1 MECWRKVGEFMK
13 KENLKKKVYDDIMRA
28 IIEGEYAADEIIS
41 EGMLIEKYGVS
52 KSPVREALVELC
64 SENVLKSIPRCG
76 YMVVRLTRSDI
87 DDILSYRTAF
97 EAGMLWQIINDISQE
112 QLAELEEINRL
123 CTGEAAVR
131 DFWAHWEYNKQFH
144 LKLMSFA
151 NNEFAY
157 RSLEQALKTLTRAYA
172 QFYWN
177 QWGKISF
184 PSDTKYHKDVIEAIR
199 ARDAEKA
206 AHFLTADMQD
216 FGRK

>member
-1 MECWRKVGEFMK
+1 MK

-41 EGMLIEKYGVS
+41 EGMLIEKYGVR

-97 EAGMLWQIINDISQE
+97 EAGMLWQTINDISQE

-123 CTGEAAVR
+123 NEALLE
-131 DFWAHWEYNKQFH
+131 D
-144 LKLMSFA
+144 LKLE
-151 NNEFAY
+151 NNP
-157 RSLEQALKTLTRAYA
+157 
-172 QFYWN
+172 
-177 QWGKISF
+177 I
-184 PSDTKYHKDVIEAIR
+184 
-199 ARDAEKA
+199 
-206 AHFLTADMQD
+206 
-216 FGRK
+216 